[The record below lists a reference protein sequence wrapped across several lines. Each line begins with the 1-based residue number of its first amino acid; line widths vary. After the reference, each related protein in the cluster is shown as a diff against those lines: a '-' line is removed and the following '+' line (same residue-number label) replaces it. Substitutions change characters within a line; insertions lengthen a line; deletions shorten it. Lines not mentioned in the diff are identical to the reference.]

1 VAVELLEQP
10 APGLCGQVFKFGIK
24 RAMKISMNKGT
35 ISFVAL
41 IVAVALRLI
50 HKLQESASHAIPVGY
65 EDEAG
70 FHFGDPTV
78 EK

>member
-1 VAVELLEQP
+1 MLYM
-10 APGLCGQVFKFGIK
+10 
-24 RAMKISMNKGT
+24 RHMTKGN

-50 HKLQESASHAIPVGY
+50 HKLQESAAYAVPVGY

-70 FHFGDPTV
+70 FHFGAPTV